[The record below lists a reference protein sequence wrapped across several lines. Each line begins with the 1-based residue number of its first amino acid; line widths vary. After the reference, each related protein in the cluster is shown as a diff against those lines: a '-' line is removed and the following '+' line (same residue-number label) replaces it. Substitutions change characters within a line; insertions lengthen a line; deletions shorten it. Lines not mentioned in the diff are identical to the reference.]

1 MGVCGGLLKYVL
13 NKIIAKKMQLLHFPD
28 NELDM
33 KKIGDP
39 YDRILKKF

>member
-1 MGVCGGLLKYVL
+1 MRGAFKVRFEQNHC
-13 NKIIAKKMQLLHFPD
+13 KKMQLLHFPD